1 MSERTSVLSFKQVWE
16 VHAILGFWLGL
27 VEGSLDGLVEGSLDG
42 KLEGLVEGSRDG
54 KLDGLVE
61 GSLEGLVEGSL
72 DGKLDGF
79 LDGTD
84 VGEYVFSLQSPTA
97 VHASVQSPVVAV
109 VMPVG
114 GWYAF
119 SLHHAV

>member
-1 MSERTSVLSFKQVWE
+1 MVTRAHAVDTSL
-16 VHAILGFWLGL
+16 ILGLLDGL
-27 VEGSLDGLVEGSLDG
+27 VEGSVEGSLDGLVEGSLD
-42 KLEGLVEGSRDG
+42 
-54 KLDGLVE
+54 
-61 GSLEGLVEGSL
+61 GLVEGSL

-114 GWYAF
+114 GWYGF

>member
-1 MSERTSVLSFKQVWE
+1 
-16 VHAILGFWLGL
+16 

-42 KLEGLVEGSRDG
+42 K
-54 KLDGLVE
+54 
-61 GSLEGLVEGSL
+61 LEGLVEGSL

-97 VHASVQSPVVAV
+97 IHASVQSPVVAV

-114 GWYAF
+114 GWYGF

>member
-1 MSERTSVLSFKQVWE
+1 
-16 VHAILGFWLGL
+16 
-27 VEGSLDGLVEGSLDG
+27 
-42 KLEGLVEGSRDG
+42 
-54 KLDGLVE
+54 
-61 GSLEGLVEGSL
+61 LVEGSL

-97 VHASVQSPVVAV
+97 IHASVQSPVVV
-109 VMPVG
+109 VLTPAG